1 MARINP
7 LLLMPPALLAGFV
20 AFVAVGNFREG
31 REDLPSARAGH
42 PAPAVQLEPLA
53 DRTLLTDEM
62 LRAGEVTL
70 VNFWASW
77 CPPCRAE
84 HPLLNALAEEG
95 VRVYGVN
102 YRVTEEYNVA
112 RLSPLCR
119 PLMLSLIGCLS
130 NALTQHRVHHK
141 EWQ

>member
-20 AFVAVGNFREG
+20 AFVAVGNFRED
-31 REDLPSARAGH
+31 RNDLPSARQGH
-42 PAPAVQLEPLA
+42 PAPVAQLEPLA

-62 LRAGEVTL
+62 LRSGEVTL

-84 HPLLNALAEEG
+84 HPLLLAS
-95 VRVYGVN
+95 
-102 YRVTEEYNVA
+102 TELGLLPELPA
-112 RLSPLCR
+112 
-119 PLMLSLIGCLS
+119 
-130 NALTQHRVHHK
+130 AEQHDTSAV
-141 EWQ
+141 